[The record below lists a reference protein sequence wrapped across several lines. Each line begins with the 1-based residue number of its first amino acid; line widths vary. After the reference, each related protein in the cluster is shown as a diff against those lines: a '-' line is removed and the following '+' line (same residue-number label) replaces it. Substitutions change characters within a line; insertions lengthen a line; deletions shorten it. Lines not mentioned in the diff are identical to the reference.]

1 MIKKVLAKAYSH
13 LRVCGLRLQN
23 RKSRVS
29 HGAFVDRHS
38 SLLSPV
44 VLDQGARLL
53 NCRIGPN
60 VNVAQNTT
68 VSGSRMEGNS
78 SIGRDSTIGTCEI
91 GAFTYFSKQVDFYQT
106 RIGRYCSI
114 GPGVLCNPGMH
125 PIQFV
130 STSPVFYKPGTS
142 CNMTFASVDQFCE
155 NGRVEIGNDVW
166 IGARSVIRDGVSI
179 GDGAVIGAGAVVVKN
194 VPPYAI
200 VGGVPAR
207 IIRFRF
213 SQEQIDRLL
222 RIQWWS
228 WPEEKLRFAQPLF
241 CSDSID
247 AFLTWSESEAN
258 SSRL

>member
-1 MIKKVLAKAYSH
+1 MFKTGLAKAYSH
-13 LRVCGLRLQN
+13 LRVFGLRFQN

-38 SLLSPV
+38 SVLSPIF
-44 VLDQGARLL
+44 LNQGVRLL
-53 NCRIGPN
+53 NCQIGPD
-60 VNVAQNTT
+60 VSIAQNTS
-68 VSGSRMEGNS
+68 VFGSRMEGNS
-78 SIGRDSTIGTCEI
+78 SIGRESHIGICDI

-125 PIQFV
+125 PTQFV
-130 STSPVFYKPGTS
+130 STSPVFYKTETS
-142 CNMTFASVDQFCE
+142 CNSTFASADQFCE
-155 NGRVEIGNDVW
+155 NGRVKIGNDVW
-166 IGARSVIRDGVSI
+166 IGAKSVIKDGVTI

-213 SQEQIDRLL
+213 SPLQIDRLL
-222 RIQWWS
+222 RLKWWN
-228 WPEEKLRFAQPLF
+228 WEQIKLRSAQPLF
-241 CSDSID
+241 CSDDIE
-247 AFLTWSESEAN
+247 AFLNWAESGD
-258 SSRL
+258 L

>member
-1 MIKKVLAKAYSH
+1 MIKNVLAKAYSH
-13 LRVCGLRLQN
+13 FRVCGLRLQN

-29 HGAFVDRHS
+29 LGAFIDRHT
-38 SLLSPV
+38 SLVSPL
-44 VLDQGARLL
+44 VLDRGAQLF
-53 NCRIGPN
+53 NCHIGPN
-60 VNVAQNTT
+60 VSVARNTT
-68 VSGSRMEGNS
+68 VAGSRMEGHG
-78 SIGRDSTIGTCEI
+78 SIGHDSTIGSCEI

-125 PIQFV
+125 PVHFV
-130 STSPVFYKPGTS
+130 STSPVFYKSGAS
-142 CNMTFASVDQFCE
+142 CNMTFASADQFCE

-166 IGARSVIRDGVSI
+166 IGAKSVIKDGVTI

-207 IIRFRF
+207 IIRYRF

-222 RIQWWS
+222 RTQWWN
-228 WPEEKLRFAQPLF
+228 WDQTKLRSAQPLC
-241 CSDSID
+241 CSDDID
-247 AFLTWSESEAN
+247 AFLKWAESEEV
-258 SSRL
+258 